1 MDSRDLSHSLES
13 FFHEHIDHA
22 CKAEGVSAEPETEHY
37 LVVLLAGYA
46 AHPIDDKPL
55 ALRMLQ
61 SVDLEPRKRRTE
73 LRNIGDTSLYVS
85 GFWSESLARSV
96 VDVDYYIGMGE
107 SAYSELAR
115 STPPATGDPFVDV
128 FGDLAVNF
136 PRFVRVLSSISE
148 TLAGDPN
155 PKDIVKLYERWQR
168 TGSSWAKTRLTRLG
182 VTLETGPGKK
192 LH

>member
-1 MDSRDLSHSLES
+1 MDSLEHSLES
-13 FFHEHIDHA
+13 FFYEHIDRA
-22 CKAEGVSAEPETEHY
+22 CRTEGVTADPGTGHY

-61 SVDLEPRKRRTE
+61 SVDLEPRQRRTE

-107 SAYSELAR
+107 SAYGELAR
-115 STPPATGDPFVDV
+115 TTPKGADPFADV
-128 FGDLAVNF
+128 FGNLAVNF
-136 PRFVRVLSSISE
+136 PRFVRVLSAISE
-148 TLAGDPN
+148 TLSGDTN
-155 PKDIVKLYERWQR
+155 PQDVLKLYDRWKR
-168 TGSSWAKTRLTRLG
+168 TGSSWAKRRLARLG
-182 VTLETGPGKK
+182 VTLDEGTAKK
-192 LH
+192 VH

>member
-1 MDSRDLSHSLES
+1 MDSNDLSHSLES
-13 FFHEHIDHA
+13 FFHEHIDRA
-22 CKAEGVSAEPETEHY
+22 CKAEGVTAGPETEHY

-46 AHPIDDKPL
+46 AHPIDSKPL

-61 SVDLEPRKRRTE
+61 SVDLAPRQRRDE

-115 STPPATGDPFVDV
+115 STPPRSGDPFVEV

-136 PRFVRVLSSISE
+136 PRFVRVLSAISE
-148 TLAGDPN
+148 TLAGDTN
-155 PKDIVKLYERWQR
+155 PQDILKLYDRWQR
-168 TGSSWAKTRLTRLG
+168 TGSSWAKTRLARLG
-182 VTLETGPGKK
+182 VSLDDSPGKK
-192 LH
+192 VH